1 MSGKESLFSRL
12 PPRRRDPQRS
22 HRKPA
27 RSDSRVVARIG
38 APMGQ
43 ARRGRRYSAVIDWL
57 GRR

>member
-12 PPRRRDPQRS
+12 PPSRRDPQRS

-27 RSDSRVVARIG
+27 RSDSREAARIV
-38 APMGQ
+38 APMGP
-43 ARRGRRYSAVIDWL
+43 ARRGRRYSAVIDCR